1 MRKKNLYLR
10 NQRCDIRKQ
19 ENKSTKSSST
29 KTTKVNLT
37 KKTTTATLQ
46 AMKACT
52 WDQDQPQTDTMEQSL
67 AWGDEEM
74 NETLPNIVSSD

>member
-1 MRKKNLYLR
+1 
-10 NQRCDIRKQ
+10 
-19 ENKSTKSSST
+19 
-29 KTTKVNLT
+29 
-37 KKTTTATLQ
+37 
-46 AMKACT
+46 MKACT